1 MPGPKDPQ
9 THLGAAIRNARL
21 AKGWK
26 SQRGTVSALA
36 AVGYRRSQDTVS
48 RWEVGNR
55 IPDPDELFAL
65 GVVLDRPEELRDAQW
80 RDGEE
85 AANETMRMFATLR
98 TAGNSDIPGS
108 LSRLSTIR
116 PIRTLPHIF
125 RALSPA
131 AA

>member
-48 RWEVGNR
+48 RWEVGSR

-85 AANETMRMFATLR
+85 AANETMRMFATLK
-98 TAGNSDIPGS
+98 TADNSTDPGS

-116 PIRTLPHIF
+116 AICSLPAAIP
-125 RALSPA
+125 ALSATA
-131 AA
+131 A